1 MLAEEKDIT
10 IVLLENGMEFILLK
24 GDLFNI
30 NIIVNLDL
38 CDVKP

>member
-1 MLAEEKDIT
+1 MDIT
-10 IVLLENGMEFILLK
+10 IGLLENGMEFILSK

-38 CDVKP
+38 SDVKP